1 MAQYFA
7 LEANQTRRELHVL
20 YPVHHDAAGWFSR
33 YLTTWMSNV
42 GKLGVDSPYLDQ
54 LGAMPGTST
63 PSPPAPRRLCD
74 FGPRFWQQRPRI
86 SGRCGVTVAA
96 VLASMNC

>member
-63 PSPPAPRRLCD
+63 PSPPALQRRCQAVTSDLV
-74 FGPRFWQQRPRI
+74 
-86 SGRCGVTVAA
+86 SGNRGSGLWRGVG
-96 VLASMNC
+96 